1 MLVSLRPLCERGAR
15 IKPVVTCLPAC
26 FAVMHRTRTDCE
38 PGVQNAHTRLL
49 RQYAGNYK
57 YNSLAGVE
65 DEKQTGA
72 IYGTG
77 EKANVC
83 LFPRGSVNPWNV
95 RARCASRASRL
106 PQSLQA

>member
-1 MLVSLRPLCERGAR
+1 MRA
-15 IKPVVTCLPAC
+15 
-26 FAVMHRTRTDCE
+26 
-38 PGVQNAHTRLL
+38 L

-65 DEKQTGA
+65 DEKETGA

-95 RARCASRASRL
+95 RARCASRACARQKAGEQHAQRRAARLLGPSDSGRGARSCTWSRT
-106 PQSLQA
+106 